1 MCGVVP
7 LVIIGVVAISAIMFT
22 FLEAFF
28 PVLATYSSETDSGI
42 FVHGDTQTFSFNSFF
57 CSGYSISS
65 YGSSHLLPT
74 LHIVNSDS
82 VIGYYSVTYMSSNK
96 SISAVFSATWNF
108 YLNEKSG

>member
-7 LVIIGVVAISAIMFT
+7 LVIIGVVAISAMFT

-65 YGSSHLLPT
+65 YGSSHLSAT

-82 VIGYYSVTYMSSNK
+82 VIGNYSVTYMSSNE

-108 YLNEKSG
+108 YLNVKSG